1 MSTADEGS
9 RELAAAYE
17 GLEDPGSFSDR
28 GALEAYR
35 QSLLDRTRAQ
45 ADFLAPHLGARARV
59 LEIGSGN
66 GRLLVELSRRGSL
79 GLGLGLD
86 LAESRIAFARA
97 WAEEEGLEHL
107 RFEAADVLEIPL
119 EPGSFSAAICI
130 TGTFAYFDAFRA
142 GSAARVAARMHEA
155 LKPAGTL
162 WLELYPHP
170 EYLRLLDAA
179 GGELRIWTELPDED
193 PWRYYL
199 SRLEMDDDG
208 AILTHSKTFVHR
220 STGEIDEGRR
230 EQLYLYTPDS
240 IDATLRRAGFREIS
254 LYEGW
259 TSDPYRGG
267 EVMVVA
273 AQRPMVSS
281 PDPGLS

>member
-17 GLEDPGSFSDR
+17 GLEDPGSFAER

-45 ADFLAPHLGARARV
+45 VDFLVPHLGAQARV

-66 GRLLVELSRRGSL
+66 GRVLVELARRESL
-79 GLGLGLD
+79 ALGLGLD

-97 WAEEEGLEHL
+97 WAKEERLEHL
-107 RFEAADVLEIPL
+107 RFEAADVLEVPL
-119 EPGSFSAAICI
+119 EAGSFSAALCI

-142 GSAARVAARMHEA
+142 GSAARVAARIHEA
-155 LKPAGTL
+155 LEPAGTL

-179 GGELRIWTELPDED
+179 GGELRIWTELPDQD

-199 SRLEMDDDG
+199 SRLEVDDDRE
-208 AILTHSKTFVHR
+208 ILTHAKTFIHR
-220 STGEIDEGRR
+220 TTGEIDQGRR
-230 EQLYLYTPDS
+230 EQLYLYAPAS
-240 IDATLRRAGFREIS
+240 IEAILRSVGFREVR

-259 TSDPYRGG
+259 SANPYRGG
-267 EVMVVA
+267 EVMVVEA
-273 AQRPMVSS
+273 RRPAVPG
-281 PDPGLS
+281 PDPRQS

>member
-1 MSTADEGS
+1 MSTDEGS
-9 RELAAAYE
+9 RNLAAAYE
-17 GLEDPGSFSDR
+17 GLEDPDSFSDR
-28 GALEAYR
+28 GTLEAYR

-59 LEIGSGN
+59 VEIGSGN
-66 GRLLVELSRRGSL
+66 GRLLVELARRGSL

-107 RFEAADVLEIPL
+107 RFEAADVFEVPL
-119 EPGSFSAAICI
+119 QAGSFSAAICI
-130 TGTFAYFDAFRA
+130 TGTFGYFDAFEA
-142 GSAARVAARMHEA
+142 GSAARVAQHLHEA
-155 LKPAGTL
+155 LEPAGTL

-170 EYLRLLDAA
+170 EYLRLLDAG
-179 GGELRIWTELPDED
+179 GGEVRIWTELPAQD

-199 SRLEMDDDG
+199 SRLELDDDRE
-208 AILTHSKTFVHR
+208 ILTHTKTFVHR
-220 STGEIDEGRR
+220 TSGEIDQGRR

-240 IDATLRRAGFREIS
+240 IDAILRSAGFKKVR

-259 TSDPYRGG
+259 SADSYRGG

-273 AQRPMVSS
+273 AQRAVLGS